1 MTIAG
6 LKLMPLKRLSLFA
19 QLGKKKKKK
28 ITVLINANGV

>member
-19 QLGKKKKKK
+19 QLGEKKKKKK
-28 ITVLINANGV
+28 RAQY